1 MTDLEAIGKACFAL
15 HARMTA
21 RLLSRVYDAAMRPAD
36 LRLAQF
42 GLLGAIAHGTTASET
57 ALAER
62 LGLERTTLVRN
73 LKLLEEKGWIEPV
86 AGDGRGVRHR
96 LTEAGREK
104 FESAIPLWEAAQ
116 RRIEDS
122 SARSSPTTPALPCGR
137 CARRA
142 AEPMATPA
150 LTLQLLAWI
159 AARPPDLWRDDGGL
173 AHHLP
178 AADDL
183 GRRRQRRPR
192 LRRPRRFHAGRPRPR
207 DGQRAGAA
215 RRKPRACFVSVPH

>member
-1 MTDLEAIGKACFAL
+1 MTNLSPMTDLEAIGKACFAL

-42 GLLGAIAHGTTASET
+42 GLHGAIASET

-73 LKLLEEKGWIEPV
+73 LKLLEDKGWIEPV

-96 LTEAGREK
+96 LTEAGRKK

-116 RRIEDS
+116 RRIEDKLGEVEPDD
-122 SARSSPTTPALPCGR
+122 ARLAL
-137 CARRA
+137 RA
-142 AEPMATPA
+142 
-150 LTLQLLAWI
+150 
-159 AARPPDLWRDDGGL
+159 
-173 AHHLP
+173 
-178 AADDL
+178 
-183 GRRRQRRPR
+183 
-192 LRRPRRFHAGRPRPR
+192 LRKASR
-207 DGQRAGAA
+207 
-215 RRKPRACFVSVPH
+215 

>member
-21 RLLSRVYDAAMRPAD
+21 RLLSRVYDAD

-116 RRIEDS
+116 RRIEGKLGEVAPDD
-122 SARSSPTTPALPCGR
+122 ARLAL
-137 CARRA
+137 RA
-142 AEPMATPA
+142 
-150 LTLQLLAWI
+150 
-159 AARPPDLWRDDGGL
+159 
-173 AHHLP
+173 
-178 AADDL
+178 
-183 GRRRQRRPR
+183 
-192 LRRPRRFHAGRPRPR
+192 LRKASR
-207 DGQRAGAA
+207 
-215 RRKPRACFVSVPH
+215 